1 VLTDWLNLSDHRSKN
16 LPVFRGLSRRKLRR
30 TVPSGVQTCG
40 APTRKSLNSFE
51 AEVAEVIVM
60 HKLLNSAA
68 HKYCSSRS
76 KSNSLAS
83 ASIVEREENGP
94 DHVLDVRAQDVLG
107 VRGNKAI
114 HSTGIPVTCIYCPH
128 CTNHDNGT

>member
-1 VLTDWLNLSDHRSKN
+1 
-16 LPVFRGLSRRKLRR
+16 LPAEFKGFGQRNFIKRKRREE
-30 TVPSGVQTCG
+30 
-40 APTRKSLNSFE
+40 RKKE
-51 AEVAEVIVM
+51 RK
-60 HKLLNSAA
+60 KLLNSAA
-68 HKYCSSRS
+68 RKYFSSRS

-114 HSTGIPVTCIYCPH
+114 HSTGIPVTCIYCSR